1 MLTGWFDR
9 VLRRGLAWELPDGAS
24 RIEARLTNIRR
35 LVAITTHG
43 SPKLLNVLE
52 GESGRRVI
60 SRAVRVL
67 CNRFAR
73 TTWLA
78 MYDIDHASQADRQAF
93 LDRVNA
99 AARAVAGAY
108 LGRRR
113 SNVVTTSTWCVCGNR
128 SRTVELTWS

>member
-1 MLTGWFDR
+1 MGQA
-9 VLRRGLAWELPDGAS
+9 GS
-24 RIEARLTNIRR
+24 SARLTNVRR

-60 SRAVRVL
+60 GRAVRVL

-78 MYDIDHASQADRQAF
+78 MYNIDHAH
-93 LDRVNA
+93 
-99 AARAVAGAY
+99 AG
-108 LGRRR
+108 RP
-113 SNVVTTSTWCVCGNR
+113 
-128 SRTVELTWS
+128 